1 MKTASELDL
10 PDMWKA
16 TYDLVAQVPEGMVTT
31 YGEVARALGDVAA
44 SRFVGL
50 AMSRN
55 EDIQRVPC
63 RRVVQSD
70 GTLGGYTGGVAEK
83 KRLLRREGV
92 RIAGDRVTDF
102 KQILFADFDSDH
114 PLARLRAR
122 QRALK
127 KRLVLRNP
135 SRPLSRVAG
144 IDVAYRDEHAYAAMV
159 AFDLKSGDEVER
171 TVAEGDARFPYI
183 PSYLAFR
190 EIPLIGPLMT
200 CIDDET
206 IVMYDGNGI
215 LHPEG
220 FGIASQVGVEFDV
233 PTIGVAKSLLCG
245 AVSRTARG
253 YPRPVVF
260 GGRTVGHALAGGPQG
275 KPVYVSPGHRMSCKT
290 AVEIASRFIRHR
302 VPEPTRLAHVL
313 AGSAKRGENN
323 K

>member
-1 MKTASELDL
+1 MRTPSKRNL

-31 YGEVARALGDVAA
+31 YGEVARALGDIAA

-55 EDIQRVPC
+55 ENTQRVPC

-70 GTLGGYTGGVAEK
+70 GTLGGYTGGLEKK
-83 KRLLRREGV
+83 KRLLRGEGV
-92 RIAGDRVTDF
+92 RISGDKIVDFKRILFTDF
-102 KQILFADFDSDH
+102 DTDC

-122 QRALK
+122 QRALRG
-127 KRLVLRNP
+127 RLVIKNQ
-135 SRPLSRVAG
+135 SRSASRVAG
-144 IDVAYRDEHAYAAMV
+144 IDVAYCNKHAFAAMV
-159 AFDLKSGDEVER
+159 TFDLQSGEEVDR
-171 TVAEGDARFPYI
+171 AVVEGEARFPYI

-190 EIPLIGPLMT
+190 EIPVIEPLMNSLDHKT
-200 CIDDET
+200 V
-206 IVMYDGNGI
+206 VMYDGNGI

-245 AVSRTARG
+245 TVRHALHG
-253 YPRPVVF
+253 YSHPVMF
-260 GGRTVGHALAGGPQG
+260 DGRIVGHAIATGSRGS
-275 KPVYVSPGHRMSCKT
+275 PVYVSPGHMVTCKS
-290 AVEIASRFIRHR
+290 ALEITSRFLRHR
-302 VPEPTRLAHVL
+302 VPEPTRIAHIL
-313 AGSAKRGENN
+313 AGTARRGRSN